1 MNYYRRLLGFINRLP
16 VMGYFYLI
24 TIFAI
29 MVMLCGTAH
38 EHMIMKVE
46 MQYTDKGEIDV
57 EKEIPHRDLGLPD
70 E

>member
-1 MNYYRRLLGFINRLP
+1 
-16 VMGYFYLI
+16 MGYFYLI

-29 MVMLCGTAH
+29 MVMLCGTAD

-57 EKEIPHRDLGLPD
+57 EKEIPHRDLGMPD